1 MRLTDLSADARRHMR
16 VDSAARGVVVI
27 EVEADSPA
35 GRAPLRVGDVIEEVG
50 GEPVRDTY
58 EFLSRVRGAE
68 GSLVVSVRKVGARSI
83 EP

>member
-1 MRLTDLSADARRHMR
+1 
-16 VDSAARGVVVI
+16 
-27 EVEADSPA
+27 
-35 GRAPLRVGDVIEEVG
+35 VGDVIEEVG

-68 GSLVVSVRKVGARSI
+68 GPLVVSVRKVGARSI